1 MNKRIELS
9 NISNRKIIRKN
20 NNFIFIDDQK
30 PRKDINKT
38 KILKEKTKQI
48 LMQKNTIHIFSD
60 GSSLNNPGPCGAG
73 IVLIFND
80 YRKEFSIPLG
90 YGTNNF
96 AELSAI
102 KYALKK
108 ITSKKWPIIIYTDS
122 KYCIGVLTQNWKIKA
137 NRELILEIKDLI
149 DDFGNVKFQ
158 KVKGHCGIKDNVR
171 ADKLAGDASK
181 ISKEKR
187 IIFDKEEKFEK
198 WLSS

>member
-1 MNKRIELS
+1 MRRIIATDVS
-9 NISNRKIIRKN
+9 SKVDNIR
-20 NNFIFIDDQK
+20 
-30 PRKDINKT
+30 PRKDIDKS
-38 KILKEKTKQI
+38 KVIKEKTKQI
-48 LMQKNTIHIFSD
+48 LMQKDTIAAFTD
-60 GSSLNNPGPCGAG
+60 GSSINNPGPCGSG
-73 IVLIFND
+73 IVMLFND

-137 NRELILEIKDLI
+137 NRELIFEIKDLI
-149 DDFGNVKFQ
+149 DEFGSVKFQ

-171 ADKLAGDASK
+171 ADKLAGDAAK

-187 IIFDKEEKFEK
+187 IIFDKEEKLEK
-198 WLSS
+198 WLKS